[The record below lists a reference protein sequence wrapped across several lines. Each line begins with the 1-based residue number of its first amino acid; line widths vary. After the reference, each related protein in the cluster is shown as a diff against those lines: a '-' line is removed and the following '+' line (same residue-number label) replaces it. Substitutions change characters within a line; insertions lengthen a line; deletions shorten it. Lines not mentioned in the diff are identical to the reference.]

1 MLNVKWIRPSLLEGA
16 VFFMEDF
23 PGEVTVAVTDREA
36 VGEPS
41 TKVTE
46 AYLKKKKKKSFSKP
60 QNILYWCPV
69 CLFF

>member
-1 MLNVKWIRPSLLEGA
+1 MSNVNWTRPSLLEGA

-46 AYLKKKKKKSFSKP
+46 AYLKKKKKS
-60 QNILYWCPV
+60 
-69 CLFF
+69 LFPLFEGRVVID

>member
-1 MLNVKWIRPSLLEGA
+1 MSNVKWTRPSLLEGA

-36 VGEPS
+36 AGEPS

-46 AYLKKKKKKSFSKP
+46 AY
-60 QNILYWCPV
+60 
-69 CLFF
+69 